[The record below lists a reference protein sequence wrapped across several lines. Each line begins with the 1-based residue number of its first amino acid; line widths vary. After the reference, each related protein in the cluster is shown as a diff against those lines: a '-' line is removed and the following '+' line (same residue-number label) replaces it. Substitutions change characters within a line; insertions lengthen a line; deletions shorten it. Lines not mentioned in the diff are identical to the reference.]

1 MVQFSTGESMSILSI
16 TSRSGFA
23 AVPALLCPVF
33 LFVLLLLSLLA
44 PLAASAR
51 TIPFLTSPPLGESWF
66 GIYFNDER
74 TGFSHL
80 VISEIPNG
88 YLIESDSSVK
98 MSGFGFSREA
108 SARESYQVNR
118 DLSLRSFEVSQTID
132 GSPMKL
138 NGHVDGK
145 AISVT
150 METKGNRSEKKLSIK
165 GKVYPPAVLNL
176 YPLFQKAA
184 AGKKFRVTMFDP
196 ESVAVKDV
204 SITVVGLETVNGHE
218 ALHLRNNLYPF
229 VDNDI
234 WVDSA
239 GNTLRESVRDGWIE
253 TRAENES
260 VARAFLSE
268 AAIAKKDMILDF
280 SLVPVD
286 KPIERPASLKSMTLE
301 LSGFAENLP
310 LISDSVQKAE
320 RLDGGKVLFTVDIKA
335 VQAAC
340 SLPAGESPALKKYL
354 TATDRILADNPD
366 IVRQKTEIL
375 AKTKDPWL
383 AVEKLVPWV
392 ASNVKDTI
400 TDSQT
405 PLETLE
411 KRSGNCQSHARLYVS
426 LARAAGIPTR
436 FVSGLVYVEGKGFLY
451 HSWAESYVGYWLP
464 VDPTFG
470 EVPANATHIKLA
482 EGDSPADLAPLAG
495 IIGTVRAR
503 VVDLK
508 Y

>member
-1 MVQFSTGESMSILSI
+1 MSCFTF

-23 AVPALLCPVF
+23 AVLAYLCPV
-33 LFVLLLLSLLA
+33 LLAVLLLLSLLA

-51 TIPFLTSPPLGESWF
+51 NLPFLTSPPLGESWF

-74 TGFSHL
+74 TGFAHL
-80 VISEIPNG
+80 VISEVPTG

-118 DLSLRSFEVSQTID
+118 DLSLQSFEVSQTID
-132 GSPMKL
+132 GSFMKL
-138 NGHVDGK
+138 NGQVGEK

-150 METKGNRSEKKLSIK
+150 TETKGNRSEKKLPIK
-165 GKVYPPAVLNL
+165 KKVFPPAVLNL
-176 YPLFQKAA
+176 YPLFQKAV
-184 AGKKFRVTMFDP
+184 AGKKFRVSMFDP

-204 SITVVGLETVNGHE
+204 SITVVGLETVDGRD

-239 GNTLRESVRDGWIE
+239 GDTLRESVRDGWIE

-286 KPIERPASLKSMTLE
+286 KPIEHPASLRAMTLE

-320 RLDGGKVLFTVDIKA
+320 RLEGGKVLFSIDISNPRA
-335 VQAAC
+335 AAAC
-340 SLPAGESPALKKYL
+340 TVPAEEAPDLKAYL
-354 TATDRILADNPD
+354 EATDRILADNPE

-375 AKTKDPWL
+375 AGTKDPL
-383 AVEKLVPWV
+383 PVVAKLVLWV
-392 ASNVKDTI
+392 ADYVKDTI

-411 KRSGNCQSHARLYVS
+411 TRSGNCQSHARLYVS
-426 LARAAGIPTR
+426 LARAAGVPTR

-464 VDPTFG
+464 VDPTFN
-470 EVPANATHIKLA
+470 EVPANVTHLKLA
-482 EGDSPADLAPLAG
+482 EGDSPDDLAPLAG
-495 IIGTVRAR
+495 IIGVVKAR
-503 VVDLK
+503 VVDLEYEK
-508 Y
+508 

>member
-1 MVQFSTGESMSILSI
+1 MSFFTS
-16 TSRSGFA
+16 TSRDGFA
-23 AVPALLCPVF
+23 TVPAFLCSVL

-44 PLAASAR
+44 PLTVSAR
-51 TIPFLTSPPLGESWF
+51 TFPPLTGTPLGERWF

-74 TGFSHL
+74 TGFTHL
-80 VISEIPNG
+80 LISEVPTG

-108 SARESYQVNR
+108 SVRESYQVNR

-138 NGHVDGK
+138 NGQVGAK

-150 METKGNRSEKKLSIK
+150 TESKGTRSKKSLTIK
-165 GKVYPPAVLNL
+165 GRVYPPAVLNL
-176 YPLFQKAA
+176 YPLFQKIT
-184 AGKKFRVTMFDP
+184 AGKKFRVSMFDP
-196 ESVAVKDV
+196 EALTVKDV
-204 SITVVGLETVNGHE
+204 RITVVGFETVDGQE
-218 ALHLRNNLYPF
+218 TLHLRNNLYPF

-234 WVDSA
+234 WVDSS

-253 TRAENES
+253 TRAESE
-260 VARAFLSE
+260 ADGRAFLSG
-268 AAIAKKDMILDF
+268 AAIAKKDLLLDF

-286 KPIERPASLKSMTLE
+286 KPIEHPADLRSMTLE
-301 LSGFAENLP
+301 LSGFAAKLP
-310 LISDSVQKAE
+310 LISDTVQTAA
-320 RLDGGKVLFTVDIKA
+320 RLEGDKVLFTVDIA
-335 VQAAC
+335 ALQAAC
-340 SLPAGESPALKKYL
+340 SLPAEESPELKKYL
-354 TATDRILADNPD
+354 AATDRILADNPA

-375 AKTKDPWL
+375 AETKDPWL

-392 ASNVKDTI
+392 ANNVKDTI

-411 KRSGNCQSHARLYVS
+411 TRTGNCQSHARLYVS
-426 LARAAGIPTR
+426 LARAAGVPTR

-470 EVPANATHIKLA
+470 EVPANATHIKLV

-495 IIGTVRAR
+495 IIGVIRAR

>member
-1 MVQFSTGESMSILSI
+1 MFSLTI

-23 AVPALLCPVF
+23 AVPAVLCRVL

-80 VISEIPNG
+80 VISEIPTG

-108 SARESYQVNR
+108 SARESYQVNQ

-132 GSPMKL
+132 GSPVKL
-138 NGHVDGK
+138 NGQVNGK
-145 AISVT
+145 AISVST
-150 METKGNRSEKKLSIK
+150 ETKGNRSEKKLSIK

-204 SITVVGLETVNGHE
+204 SITVVGLETVDGHDV
-218 ALHLRNNLYPF
+218 LHLRNNLYPF

-234 WVDSA
+234 WLDSA

-253 TRAENES
+253 TRAEKES

-286 KPIERPASLKSMTLE
+286 KPIERPASLISMTLE

-310 LISDSVQKAE
+310 IISDSVQKAE
-320 RLDGGKVLFTVDIKA
+320 RLVGGKVLFTVDLSNHRA
-335 VQAAC
+335 AAAC
-340 SLPAGESPALKKYL
+340 TVPAEESPGLKTYL
-354 TATDRILADNPD
+354 EATDRILANNPA

-375 AKTKDPWL
+375 AGTKDPL
-383 AVEKLVPWV
+383 QVVEKLVPWV
-392 ASNVKDTI
+392 ADYVKDTI

-411 KRSGNCQSHARLYVS
+411 THSGNCQSHARLYVS
-426 LARAAGIPTR
+426 LARAAGVPTR
-436 FVSGLVYVEGKGFLY
+436 FVSGLVYAEGKGFLY

-482 EGDSPADLAPLAG
+482 EGDSPADLAPLGG

-503 VVDLK
+503 VVAVK